1 MSDSESEVEV
11 EYVRSLELIEKK
23 VYIYLG
29 EAEAVTVNFPK
40 DIR

>member
-29 EAEAVTVNFPK
+29 EAEAVTINIP
-40 DIR
+40 

>member
-1 MSDSESEVEV
+1 MSDIESEVEV

-29 EAEAVTVNFPK
+29 EAEAVTVNIPY
-40 DIR
+40 IR